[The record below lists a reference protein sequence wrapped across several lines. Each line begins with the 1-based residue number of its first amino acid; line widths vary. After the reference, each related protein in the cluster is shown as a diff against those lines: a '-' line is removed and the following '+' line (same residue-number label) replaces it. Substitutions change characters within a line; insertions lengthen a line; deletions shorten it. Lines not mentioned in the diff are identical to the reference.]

1 MHTGQG
7 VGVTRSFSMNY
18 EKMKKNE
25 EKLHF
30 VLDFFCRIVYTGLVM
45 NNITTTDII
54 GAELICEGKAYS
66 IENLFVMFNLRARMR
81 GTSARVEWENECS
94 KVDGAISDKELEKLA
109 EKDMAYNN
117 VRDWRAYCMYCH
129 KAYTLGDVLDFAN
142 RGIVEVLE
150 KRNIDIISALRVAF
164 RAATDFS
171 CGYGEWYLEN
181 QGWAAH
187 SIESIDVFDGFR
199 EKLMRIDNKCFY
211 IAAADVTLRIGL
223 DCTWESESDMQV
235 VHI

>member
-1 MHTGQG
+1 MLTGPRP
-7 VGVTRSFSMNY
+7 GVTRLISMSY

-25 EKLHF
+25 EKVDF
-30 VLDFFCRIVYTGLVM
+30 VLDFFDEIVYTGLVM
-45 NNITTTDII
+45 NNNTTTDII

-81 GTSARVEWENECS
+81 KTSARVEWESECS

-129 KAYTLGDVLDFAN
+129 RTYTFGDVLDFAD

-150 KRNIDIISALRVAF
+150 ERGIDFISALRVAF
-164 RAATDFS
+164 KAATDFS

-187 SIESIDVFDGFR
+187 SIVSIDVFDGMR
-199 EKLMRIDNKCFY
+199 EDLMSIDNKCFY
-211 IAAADVTLRIGL
+211 IAAADVTLRIVL

>member
-1 MHTGQG
+1 
-7 VGVTRSFSMNY
+7 
-18 EKMKKNE
+18 MKKNE

-45 NNITTTDII
+45 NNITSTDIDS
-54 GAELICEGKAYS
+54 AQLMCEGKAYS

-81 GTSARVEWENECS
+81 KTSARVEWQSECS
-94 KVDGAISDKELEKLA
+94 KVLDKAISDKELEKLA
-109 EKDMAYNN
+109 EQDTALNN
-117 VRDWRAYCMYCH
+117 VRDWRTYCTYSH
-129 KAYTLGDVLDFAN
+129 KAYTLGDVLDFAAS

-164 RAATDFS
+164 KAATDFS

-187 SIESIDVFDGFR
+187 SIESIDVCDGMR
-199 EKLMRIDNKCFY
+199 EDLMRIDNKCFY